1 MPKSDSLTSIS
12 ISLIKQTVI
21 HSRLKLR
28 HLVALFTSLPM
39 LVISMVSKEPILA
52 GSLFIALIA
61 MMLDQLLFNLVRR
74 LNSRIKFW
82 QVSVAIIVAAVFVS
96 QWLNPVN
103 ATPDMRFAIPMQ
115 QEQMLVTETI
125 SIKLVIVVLN
135 LLLMTAIFYVAVFV
149 RGLWIKKT
157 TK

>member
-12 ISLIKQTVI
+12 ISSIKQTVI

-28 HLVALFTSLPM
+28 HFVALFTSLPM

-61 MMLDQLLFNLVRR
+61 MMFDRQLFDLVRR

-82 QVSVAIIVAAVFVS
+82 QISVAIVVAAVFVS
-96 QWLNPVN
+96 WWLNPVN
-103 ATPDMRFAIPMQ
+103 ATPDMRFTIPMQ
-115 QEQMLVTETI
+115 QKQMLVTETI
-125 SIKLVIVVLN
+125 SIKLVIVALN
-135 LLLMTAIFYVAVFV
+135 LLLMTAIFYVAVFI
-149 RGLWIKKT
+149 RGLWTKKT